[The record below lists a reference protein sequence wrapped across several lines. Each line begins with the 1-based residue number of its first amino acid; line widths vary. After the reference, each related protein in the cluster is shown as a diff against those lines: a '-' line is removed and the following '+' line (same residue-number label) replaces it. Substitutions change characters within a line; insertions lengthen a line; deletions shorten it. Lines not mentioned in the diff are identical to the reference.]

1 MSALVCALAP
11 LVLAGVLG
19 PAGAGKLF
27 GRGTARQAPRTAL
40 ARLLRDGGRA
50 ALVLRALG
58 AVELLLAA
66 ALLAPP
72 ATPLPGAGAAL
83 LGAGFLGYLGYAR
96 AAAPGSSCGCTARQD
111 APLTWRAFARAAAVL
126 AGGVA
131 AAPAQQSWWTA
142 AARRP
147 AAALCL
153 VLAAAAVLTA
163 LSADPDRRWRMPL
176 RRLRLRITGHPLAA
190 TGAPAVVP
198 LGAPGAPAVVP
209 LGAPGA
215 PAVVPLGAPG
225 APAVVPLGAPGT
237 PAAVPVAATVELL
250 ERSRAWQSASRV
262 VRSAL
267 LDHWD
272 DGGWRILQFAGVHGG
287 GTAARP
293 VLVLFAVDA
302 AASLDTVR
310 EPAVRVSV
318 IDADSGAP
326 VTATA

>member
-1 MSALVCALAP
+1 MSALARDLAP

-50 ALVLRALG
+50 ALFLRVLG

-72 ATPLPGAGAAL
+72 TTPLPGAGAAL

-96 AAAPGSSCGCTARQD
+96 TAAPGSSCGCTARQE

-126 AGGVA
+126 AGGA
-131 AAPAQQSWWTA
+131 AAALARQPWWTA
-142 AARRP
+142 AARHP
-147 AAALCL
+147 AAAACL
-153 VLAAAAVLTA
+153 VLAAAVALTA
-163 LSADPDRRWRMPL
+163 LSADPERRWRMPL
-176 RRLRLRITGHPLAA
+176 RRLRLRIAGHPLAA
-190 TGAPAVVP
+190 TATATATATAAATAVAPATTQAAMPPDAAGAPPPVP
-198 LGAPGAPAVVP
+198 LTAAGAR
-209 LGAPGA
+209 
-215 PAVVPLGAPG
+215 
-225 APAVVPLGAPGT
+225 T
-237 PAAVPVAATVELL
+237 AVPVAATVELL
-250 ERSRAWQSASRV
+250 ERSRAWQSVSRV

-267 LDHWD
+267 MDHWD
-272 DGGWRILQFAGVHGG
+272 DGGWRILQFAGVYGG

-326 VTATA
+326 VMATA

>member
-1 MSALVCALAP
+1 MAALA
-11 LVLAGVLG
+11 
-19 PAGAGKLF
+19 
-27 GRGTARQAPRTAL
+27 
-40 ARLLRDGGRA
+40 
-50 ALVLRALG
+50 
-58 AVELLLAA
+58 
-66 ALLAPP
+66 
-72 ATPLPGAGAAL
+72 
-83 LGAGFLGYLGYAR
+83 
-96 AAAPGSSCGCTARQD
+96 
-111 APLTWRAFARAAAVL
+111 
-126 AGGVA
+126 
-131 AAPAQQSWWTA
+131 QQPWWTA

-176 RRLRLRITGHPLAA
+176 RRLRLRIAGHPLAA
-190 TGAPAVVP
+190 TGNRLAVTGNRLAATGHP
-198 LGAPGAPAVVP
+198 LGAT
-209 LGAPGA
+209 
-215 PAVVPLGAPG
+215 
-225 APAVVPLGAPGT
+225 GT

-326 VTATA
+326 VMATA

>member
-72 ATPLPGAGAAL
+72 ATPLPGAAAAL
-83 LGAGFLGYLGYAR
+83 LGAGFLGYLGYAH

-111 APLTWRAFARAAAVL
+111 APLTWRAFVRAAAVL

-131 AAPAQQSWWTA
+131 AALAQQPWWTA

-147 AAALCL
+147 AAALWL
-153 VLAAAAVLTA
+153 VLAAAAALTA

-176 RRLRLRITGHPLAA
+176 RRLRLRIAGHPLAA
-190 TGAPAVVP
+190 TGA
-198 LGAPGAPAVVP
+198 
-209 LGAPGA
+209 
-215 PAVVPLGAPG
+215 
-225 APAVVPLGAPGT
+225 

-326 VTATA
+326 VMATA

>member
-1 MSALVCALAP
+1 MSALVCALVP

-72 ATPLPGAGAAL
+72 ATPLPGAAAAL
-83 LGAGFLGYLGYAR
+83 LGAAFLGYLGYAR
-96 AAAPGSSCGCTARQD
+96 TAAPGSSCGCTARQD
-111 APLTWRAFARAAAVL
+111 APLTWRAFARAAVVL
-126 AGGVA
+126 AGGVVA
-131 AAPAQQSWWTA
+131 ALAQQPWWTA

-153 VLAAAAVLTA
+153 VLAAAAVLKG

-176 RRLRLRITGHPLAA
+176 RRLRLRIAGHPLAA
-190 TGAPAVVP
+190 TGNRLAVTGNRLAAAGHP
-198 LGAPGAPAVVP
+198 LGAT
-209 LGAPGA
+209 
-215 PAVVPLGAPG
+215 
-225 APAVVPLGAPGT
+225 GT

-326 VTATA
+326 VMATA

>member
-72 ATPLPGAGAAL
+72 ATPLPGAAAAL

-111 APLTWRAFARAAAVL
+111 APFTWRAFARAAAVL

-131 AAPAQQSWWTA
+131 TALAQQPWWTA

-176 RRLRLRITGHPLAA
+176 RRLRLRIAGHPLAA
-190 TGAPAVVP
+190 TGNRLAAARYP
-198 LGAPGAPAVVP
+198 LAAT
-209 LGAPGA
+209 
-215 PAVVPLGAPG
+215 
-225 APAVVPLGAPGT
+225 GT
-237 PAAVPVAATVELL
+237 LAAVPVAATVELL

-326 VTATA
+326 VMATV

>member
-72 ATPLPGAGAAL
+72 ATPLPGAAAAL

-111 APLTWRAFARAAAVL
+111 APLTWRAFVRAAAVL

-131 AAPAQQSWWTA
+131 AALAQQPWWTA

-153 VLAAAAVLTA
+153 VLAAAAALTA

-176 RRLRLRITGHPLAA
+176 RRLRLRIAGHPLAATGHPLAA
-190 TGAPAVVP
+190 TGHP
-198 LGAPGAPAVVP
+198 LAAAGHPLAAAGA
-209 LGAPGA
+209 
-215 PAVVPLGAPG
+215 
-225 APAVVPLGAPGT
+225 

-326 VTATA
+326 VMATA

>member
-50 ALVLRALG
+50 ALVLRVLG

-72 ATPLPGAGAAL
+72 ATPLPGTAAAL

-131 AAPAQQSWWTA
+131 AALAQQPWWTA

-153 VLAAAAVLTA
+153 VLAATAALTA

-176 RRLRLRITGHPLAA
+176 RRLRLRIAGHPLAA
-190 TGAPAVVP
+190 TGTPAAAPAVVP
-198 LGAPGAPAVVP
+198 LAAAGAPV
-209 LGAPGA
+209 
-215 PAVVPLGAPG
+215 
-225 APAVVPLGAPGT
+225 
-237 PAAVPVAATVELL
+237 AVPVAATVELL

-310 EPAVRVSV
+310 EPTVRVSV

-326 VTATA
+326 VMATA